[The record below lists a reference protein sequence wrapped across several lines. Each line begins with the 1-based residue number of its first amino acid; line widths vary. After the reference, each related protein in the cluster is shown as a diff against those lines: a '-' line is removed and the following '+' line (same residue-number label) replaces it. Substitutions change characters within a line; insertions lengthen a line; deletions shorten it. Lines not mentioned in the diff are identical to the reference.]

1 MIIVDASLTHG
12 APTHLAVMGDAVR
25 RRVAS
30 DRGCM
35 STMALQRILVPTD
48 FGDLA
53 GNALR
58 WADMLRRR
66 HGAQLTLVYANEP
79 YIPFDVIEG
88 PAAYLL
94 QSGPEFRE
102 RLTRELHDHVQRHLP
117 EVKEAATTLIVDKT
131 PAQAILETAESIDA
145 DLIVMGTHGRTGWRR
160 ALLGSVA
167 ENVVH
172 HTNRPVL
179 CIPTD
184 AAPSIGK
191 ILCPVNFTP
200 IARIALEQ
208 AAGLAEAF
216 DAELLIV
223 HVTDA
228 TDQASDV
235 AGEFAAWIEP
245 HVRSRCRYSHILA
258 SGNAAEETIRMA
270 HDAHADLIVLG
281 AQHKR
286 FADATVLGTTTE
298 RVIRFAKRPVWA
310 VATRG

>member
-1 MIIVDASLTHG
+1 
-12 APTHLAVMGDAVR
+12 
-25 RRVAS
+25 
-30 DRGCM
+30 M
-35 STMALQRILVPTD
+35 STMDLQRILVPTD
-48 FGDLA
+48 LSDFA

-58 WADMLRRR
+58 WAAMLQRRL
-66 HGAQLTLVYANEP
+66 GARLTLVFANEP
-79 YIPFDVIEG
+79 YVPFDVLEG

-94 QSGPEFRE
+94 QNEPEFRE
-102 RLTRELHDHVQRHLP
+102 RLMKEMHEHVQRHLP
-117 EVKEAATTLIVDKT
+117 DIGQAPETLIVDKA

-172 HTNRPVL
+172 HTDRPVL
-179 CIPTD
+179 CIPADTP
-184 AAPSIGK
+184 PSIGK

-200 IARIALEQ
+200 IARVALEQ
-208 AAGLAEAF
+208 AATLAETF

-228 TDQASDV
+228 IDHASDI

-245 HVRSRCRYSHILA
+245 HVRNRCRYSHLLA

-286 FADATVLGTTTE
+286 FADTTVIGTTTE
-298 RVIRFAKRPVWA
+298 RVIRFAKRPVLA
-310 VATRG
+310 VMANRDA

>member
-1 MIIVDASLTHG
+1 
-12 APTHLAVMGDAVR
+12 
-25 RRVAS
+25 
-30 DRGCM
+30 
-35 STMALQRILVPTD
+35 MALQRILVPTD
-48 FGDLA
+48 LSDFA
-53 GNALR
+53 SNALR
-58 WADMLRRR
+58 WAAMLQVRL
-66 HGAQLTLVYANEP
+66 GARLTLVFANEP
-79 YIPFDVIEG
+79 YIPFDVLEG

-94 QSGPEFRE
+94 QNEPEFRE
-102 RLTRELHDHVQRHLP
+102 RLMKEMHDHVQRHLP
-117 EVKEAATTLIVDKT
+117 GIGQAPETLIVDKA

-172 HTNRPVL
+172 HTDRPVL
-179 CIPTD
+179 CIPADTP
-184 AAPSIGK
+184 PSIGK

-200 IARIALEQ
+200 IARVALEQ
-208 AAGLAEAF
+208 AALLAETF

-228 TDQASDV
+228 IDQASDV

-245 HVRSRCRYSHILA
+245 HVRNRCRYSHLLA

-270 HDAHADLIVLG
+270 HDAHADLVVLG

-298 RVIRFAKRPVWA
+298 RVIRFAKRPVLA
-310 VATRG
+310 VMAPASSHVG

>member
-1 MIIVDASLTHG
+1 
-12 APTHLAVMGDAVR
+12 
-25 RRVAS
+25 
-30 DRGCM
+30 
-35 STMALQRILVPTD
+35 MALQRILVPTD
-48 FGDLA
+48 ISDFA

-66 HGAQLTLVYANEP
+66 LGAQLTLVYANEP

-94 QSGPEFRE
+94 QHEPEFRE

-117 EVKEAATTLIVDKT
+117 EAGAAAEPLIVDKA

-167 ENVVH
+167 EKVVH
-172 HTNRPVL
+172 HTGRSVL
-179 CIPTD
+179 CIPAD
-184 AAPSIGK
+184 APPSIGK

-200 IARIALEQ
+200 IARVALEQ
-208 AAGLAEAF
+208 AAMLAETF

-228 TDQASDV
+228 IDHASDI

-245 HVRSRCRYSHILA
+245 HVRNRCRYSHVLA
-258 SGNAAEETIRMA
+258 SGNAAEETIRTA
-270 HDAHADLIVLG
+270 HGAHADLIVLG

-286 FADATVLGTTTE
+286 FAGATVLGITTE
-298 RVIRFAKRPVWA
+298 RVVRYARKPVWA
-310 VATRG
+310 VPTPASQQSA